1 MRFFAYL
8 EDEMSDS
15 KGLDY
20 RAAGV
25 DIDAGNELVKR
36 VGPLAAATRRPEMLG
51 SIGGFGALTRLPTG
65 YDQPVLVSGTDG
77 VGTKLR
83 LALDSGQLDGIGID
97 LVAMCVNDILTLGA
111 EPLIFLDYYA
121 TGHLDVDSATRVIA
135 GIAEGCKQSGASLA
149 GGETAEMPGLYHN
162 DDFDLAGFCV
172 GVVEESKIINGS
184 DCQAGDVVIALPSSG
199 PHSNGYSLVRKILE
213 VSNADVNQDL
223 NGKPLI
229 DHLMEPTR
237 IYAQELLVL
246 TRELTVKA
254 MSHFTG
260 GGLVE
265 NLPRVLPQGV
275 GVALDKNSWEV
286 PAVFNWLQEAGQVD
300 EHEMARVF
308 NLGVGM
314 CIVVSAEDAAEAL
327 AVLGAMEADPW
338 VIGELND
345 SGELTLA

>member
-1 MRFFAYL
+1 
-8 EDEMSDS
+8 
-15 KGLDY
+15 
-20 RAAGV
+20 
-25 DIDAGNELVKR
+25 
-36 VGPLAAATRRPEMLG
+36 
-51 SIGGFGALTRLPTG
+51 
-65 YDQPVLVSGTDG
+65 
-77 VGTKLR
+77 
-83 LALDSGQLDGIGID
+83 
-97 LVAMCVNDILTLGA
+97 
-111 EPLIFLDYYA
+111 
-121 TGHLDVDSATRVIA
+121 
-135 GIAEGCKQSGASLA
+135 
-149 GGETAEMPGLYHN
+149 
-162 DDFDLAGFCV
+162 
-172 GVVEESKIINGS
+172 
-184 DCQAGDVVIALPSSG
+184 
-199 PHSNGYSLVRKILE
+199 
-213 VSNADVNQDL
+213 
-223 NGKPLI
+223 
-229 DHLMEPTR
+229 MEPTR

-254 MSHFTG
+254 MSHITG
-260 GGLVE
+260 GGLIE